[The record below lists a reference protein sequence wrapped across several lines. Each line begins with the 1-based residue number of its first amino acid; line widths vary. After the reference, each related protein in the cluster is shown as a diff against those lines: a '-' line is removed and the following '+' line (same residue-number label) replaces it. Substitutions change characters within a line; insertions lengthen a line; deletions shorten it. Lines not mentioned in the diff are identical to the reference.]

1 MGTLSTPGVPK
12 PPVPL
17 PPEGEAEPAP
27 LDAASPSTQTS
38 RRIRIPEKKMPLG
51 PKLSTIFGSIVAVAV
66 LAWIVLS
73 PPQRLPVVTL
83 PKYVAFEANFEQGSP
98 LDCRA
103 KGCLL
108 VILGTDAKAQGAIP
122 SVVEMARSLEERGVE
137 TTFVVA
143 GDVLKECARVAR
155 AYRRPVLLDPDGQI
169 QKALGIER
177 LPYWIVH
184 ESTGKIL
191 HRTSESMTEGQVLR
205 EAGL

>member
-169 QKALGIER
+169 QKAMGIER
-177 LPYWIVH
+177 LPYWIVY

-191 HRTSESMTEGQVLR
+191 HRTGESMTEGQVLR
-205 EAGL
+205 ETGL